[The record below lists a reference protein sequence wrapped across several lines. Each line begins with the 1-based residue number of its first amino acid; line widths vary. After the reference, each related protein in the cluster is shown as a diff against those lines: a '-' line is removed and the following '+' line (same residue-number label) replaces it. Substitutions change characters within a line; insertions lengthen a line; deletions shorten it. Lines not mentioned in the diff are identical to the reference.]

1 MTAHKRHFSVGASF
15 GLDRGE
21 GSCHDMLAERLGA
34 ESHNH
39 CRDGAGNDFMI
50 TEAML
55 WLARQKDL
63 RGVTASV
70 GVSNP
75 YRHDMV
81 CHHDAHQDRLR
92 WGRWMADRRQG
103 AMTMRRMARDDH
115 RGVPWNIRL
124 TYHLRYLT
132 QILSLQNLFRS
143 HGVPHIMWQ
152 VQRPR
157 KGHYDAG
164 AQAQI
169 RMLERR
175 VATRHFY
182 RMDHTQL
189 DFVNETQ
196 QWVDPTPLERPQIQC
211 HTTVWVQ
218 DEHPIR
224 QCNEQWTDL
233 LWQHHLENNSLS
245 QVD

>member
-1 MTAHKRHFSVGASF
+1 MTTHKRHFGVGASF
-15 GLDRGE
+15 GRDLGE

-39 CRDGAGNDFMI
+39 CQDGRGNDFMI

-55 WLARQKDL
+55 WMARQKDL

-81 CHHDAHQDRLR
+81 SHLDDSEAGSR
-92 WGRWMADRRQG
+92 WGRWRADHKQG
-103 AMTMRRMARDDH
+103 ALALRRMAKDD
-115 RGVPWNIRL
+115 RSRPWNIRL
-124 TYHLRYLT
+124 TYHVRYLT
-132 QILSLQNLFRS
+132 QILSLQNLFGS
-143 HGVPHIMWQ
+143 HGVPYIMWQ

-157 KGHYDAG
+157 KGEYDTS

-169 RMLERR
+169 RMLERQ
-175 VATRHFY
+175 VDTRHFY

-196 QWVDPTPLERPQIQC
+196 QWTDPTPLERPWTMG
-211 HTTVWVQ
+211 HATVGVR
-218 DEHPIR
+218 DEHPTR
-224 QCNEQWTDL
+224 QCNQQWTDR
-233 LWQHHLENNSLS
+233 LWQYHLENNSLS